1 MGWIAGHHGKRRGPR
16 NAALPAFVEVLETR
30 GLLATVTVHV
40 VNFAFNPDPV
50 TIHVGDTVHWVWDT
64 DNHST
69 TSVAGSAESWDSG
82 VHNSGF
88 TFDHTFRQAGS
99 FVYYCTIHGADNGN
113 GTASGMAG
121 TIKVV
126 GAAAPVSIT
135 VMPAN
140 PGIAPGSTEQ
150 FMAMGNFS
158 DGTTQD
164 ITTPGD
170 LGLGQL
176 RGRHDLQCP
185 GIAGPGDRRVRG
197 DLHDH
202 RDSRRRRR
210 FDPVERDR
218 DPGPPIPPSIGRF
231 RSSGLKL
238 QLKVDKTYH
247 GYVSYFSEPNT
258 TPQDFHAAINW
269 GDNSKP
275 DPGHVHGRG
284 NGHYAI
290 IGDHR
295 YVHPG
300 VFNVTVTIRDVQAER
315 SPLTAWFASSPESW
329 PPPIPGSAS

>member
-1 MGWIAGHHGKRRGPR
+1 MGWIAGYHGEKQRPR
-16 NAALPAFVEVLETR
+16 KPSFPSFVEVLEKR
-30 GLLATVTVHV
+30 ELLATVTVHV

-50 TIHVGDTVHWVWDT
+50 TIQVGDTVHWVWDT

-126 GAAAPVSIT
+126 GGATPVSIM

-140 PGIAPGSTEQ
+140 PSIAPGTTEQ
-150 FMAMGNFS
+150 FMAMGNFT

-164 ITTPGD
+164 ITSQVTWASANSAVATISNASGSQGLATGVSVGTSTITATLGGVVGSTLLNVAGTP
-170 LGLGQL
+170 
-176 RGRHDLQCP
+176 P
-185 GIAGPGDRRVRG
+185 
-197 DLHDH
+197 
-202 RDSRRRRR
+202 
-210 FDPVERDR
+210 
-218 DPGPPIPPSIGRF
+218 PPIPPSIGRF

-247 GYVSYFSEPNT
+247 GYVSYFSEPHT
-258 TPQDFHAAINW
+258 RPQDFHAAINW

-290 IGDHR
+290 IGAHR
-295 YVHPG
+295 YVHRG
-300 VFNVTVTIRDVQAER
+300 VFNVTVTIRDR
-315 SPLTAWFASSPESW
+315 ASRK
-329 PPPIPGSAS
+329 IAAHTLVRIVT